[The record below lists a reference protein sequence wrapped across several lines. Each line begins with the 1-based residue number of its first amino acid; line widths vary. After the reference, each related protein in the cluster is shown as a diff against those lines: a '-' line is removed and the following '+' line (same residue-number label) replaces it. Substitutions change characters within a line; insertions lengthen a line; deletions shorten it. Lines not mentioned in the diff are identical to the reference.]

1 MIKIKYF
8 FEKKGYLFFQIG
20 VFFILSAPNIAGFFI
35 LLSLI
40 SSHINQKK
48 VFINKNWLFP
58 FFIGG
63 LIAIL
68 SAINSSFRDFKI
80 NGWSPYLS
88 WLGLANWLPYFY
100 LMWRSQIYLYKN
112 EMRQRIAN
120 LFLAGSV
127 PFIFSGFGQLWFNW
141 HGPLIFMN
149 GLIIWFQRSLDIEK
163 SGGITAMFN
172 NQNYAACWLIIIW
185 PLCLNNLIT
194 SEKFSFKKLIFFI
207 YSLLILV
214 SVFLT
219 KSRNGIAGI
228 FTSSIFLS
236 NKYFLLI
243 IPILIILFFINYF
256 SINQK
261 LIRIFFRKDL
271 YNKTFDFFQFS
282 RLANLLNEPRI
293 FIYINSIPI
302 IMEKPLLGWG
312 AATFPIVFNSRYT
325 DFDRDPTHP
334 HNLILEMANS
344 YGLIFAFVI
353 TISIFVIL
361 FYSFKVIFMNKN
373 KTFKFYSIDR
383 SWWSSCFALILS
395 QMYDI
400 QFFDFRISVSFW
412 ILLSGLISMI

>member
-1 MIKIKYF
+1 MLKIKNF
-8 FEKKGYLFFQIG
+8 VEGKGYLFFQIG
-20 VFFILSAPNIAGFFI
+20 IYLILSAPNIAGFFI

-40 SSHINQKK
+40 SSHINKKK

-58 FFIGG
+58 FFFGG

-68 SAINSSFRDFKI
+68 SAINSSIRDPKI
-80 NGWSPYLS
+80 DGWSPYLT

-100 LMWRSQIYLYKN
+100 FMWRSQIYLYKK

-149 GLIIWFQRSLDIEK
+149 GLIIWFQRSLDIEN
-163 SGGITAMFN
+163 SAGITAMFN

-185 PLCLNNLIT
+185 PFCLNNLIT
-194 SEKFSFKKLIFFI
+194 SEKFDFKKLIFFI
-207 YSLLILV
+207 YSILILL
-214 SVFLT
+214 SFFLT

-236 NKYFLLI
+236 NKYFFLI
-243 IPILIILFFINYF
+243 VPFLIVLFFINYF

-261 LIRIFFRKDL
+261 LTQILFRKNFH
-271 YNKTFDFFQFS
+271 NKIFDVFEFS
-282 RLANLLNEPRI
+282 KLANILNEPRI
-293 FIYINSIPI
+293 YIYINSVPI

-312 AATFPIVFNSRYT
+312 AATFPILFNSRYT
-325 DFDRDPTHP
+325 DFNRDPTHP

-353 TISIFVIL
+353 SISILLIL
-361 FYSFKVIFMNKN
+361 FYSFKVIFINKN
-373 KTFKFYSIDR
+373 RNIKFYSTDR
-383 SWWSSCFALILS
+383 AWWSSCFALVFS
-395 QMYDI
+395 QMFDI
-400 QFFDFRISVSFW
+400 QYFDFRISVSFW